1 MIAADASA
9 AEVSSDAPAQ
19 LRPQHELAKAWWPV
33 ILTHGLDRSR
43 PHPVQL
49 LGQSLVVWHDGAA
62 WRCFADACAHRFA
75 PLSEGRVEGGCL
87 QCSYHGWS
95 FDGGGG
101 CARVPQAQQPHAAGE
116 RARVGAFQTREE
128 AGMLWVW
135 GDAASTAA
143 EAEAALPLPLSP
155 LLRQLCERSPAA
167 GFQRDLPYGYE
178 LLGENLLDV
187 SHLPFSH
194 HGVGGLAREAGGSL
208 ELRPLPPSPPAPGAA
223 RFSAAVLQPA
233 RDDPV
238 LKGMAAAFPSMVD
251 SAAASVN
258 ISFFAP
264 QHVRYERRPRPGAA
278 ANVELFLCPTAQGRS
293 RVFLFNAFA
302 AGARP
307 AVPAS
312 RMARLLLSKAVGAVR
327 RLLVGGPP
335 PRSFG
340 APGTV
345 ADHMLSHLIF
355 DGDGI
360 FLHYQGQRMAERGLS
375 FRDYFT
381 PTSADALVLRFRTW
395 LSSARRGSDPAVA
408 AAAGS
413 EAGETGEAGERGG
426 YGRSLER
433 AQLLDRY
440 DSHTRH
446 CAVCSA
452 ELDRVRAAAKLCKRL
467 GEACIALAG
476 GVLAAALGGA
486 ASPRVAGSALA
497 GGALALWRLE
507 RAQAQL
513 HREAAAFIFVDYVHA
528 DRD

>member
-307 AVPAS
+307 AVPS

>member
-1 MIAADASA
+1 MFAADASA

-135 GDAASTAA
+135 GDAASTVA

-238 LKGMAAAFPSMVD
+238 LKGMAAAFPSASEPSENLPRQPENASETRPRGTATRDPSSPPPCFPQMVD

-381 PTSADALVLRFRTW
+381 PTSAGALVLRF
-395 LSSARRGSDPAVA
+395 
-408 AAAGS
+408 
-413 EAGETGEAGERGG
+413 
-426 YGRSLER
+426 
-433 AQLLDRY
+433 LDT
-440 DSHTRH
+440 S
-446 CAVCSA
+446 
-452 ELDRVRAAAKLCKRL
+452 
-467 GEACIALAG
+467 
-476 GVLAAALGGA
+476 
-486 ASPRVAGSALA
+486 
-497 GGALALWRLE
+497 
-507 RAQAQL
+507 
-513 HREAAAFIFVDYVHA
+513 
-528 DRD
+528 